1 MCRRRYLIYA
11 VIAAIIGTVI
21 FGCYMFFGGM
31 IAASQNEVQVS
42 SAVPVAV
49 AGLPCTC
56 GGTMSRT
63 GTTAATCTS
72 SGTEIYKC
80 GSCGKTNIVELSDSP
95 ALGHSEVTD
104 EAVPATC
111 TTAGLTEG
119 SHCSR
124 CGEVFEAQET
134 ILALGHEVVIQSAV
148 VPTCT
153 QSGLTEGSYCSRCST
168 IFSVQEIVPALGHS
182 WSDWEDSR
190 TNCDEAGIR
199 TRSCSVCGE
208 EETEE
213 LPAGTHTWDSGT
225 VVKQP
230 DCMQSGTMRFTC
242 TMCGDTS
249 TDDIE
254 PLGHNLTHYAAV
266 EPTEDSEGN
275 IEYWQ
280 CKRCGKYF
288 SDKDGIN
295 ELDFSEIPVPYS
307 SNNMPAFKIVLAVAS
322 GALLI
327 VLICATAGNLL
338 SRKKVSKTKNR

>member
-21 FGCYMFFGGM
+21 FGCYMIFGGGA
-31 IAASQNEVQVS
+31 IAASQNEVQA
-42 SAVPVAV
+42 SAVVPAAV

-56 GGTMSRT
+56 GGTMSRI
-63 GTTAATCTS
+63 GSTAATCTS
-72 SGTEIYKC
+72 PGTETYRC
-80 GSCGKTNIVELSDSP
+80 GSCGETKIFELPDSP

-104 EAVPATC
+104 EAVAATC
-111 TTAGLTEG
+111 TAAGLTEG

-134 ILALGHEVVIQSAV
+134 IPALGHEIVTQSAV

-153 QSGLTEGSYCSRCST
+153 QSGFTEGSYCRRCST

-190 TNCDEAGIR
+190 TSCDEAGTR

-213 LPAGTHTWDSGT
+213 LPAGTHTWDNGT
-225 VVKQP
+225 VTKQP
-230 DCMQSGTMRFTC
+230 DCTQPGAMKFIC
-242 TMCGDTS
+242 ILCGDTS
-249 TDDIE
+249 TEDIE

-266 EPTEDSEGN
+266 APTEDSEGN

-280 CKRCGKYF
+280 CNRCSKYF

-295 ELDFSEIPVPYS
+295 EMDFSEISVFYSESKPVWQ
-307 SNNMPAFKIVLAVAS
+307 IILAVAS
-322 GALLI
+322 GVLI
-327 VLICATAGNLL
+327 FSLICAAVSKLL
-338 SRKKVSKTKNR
+338 SRKKF